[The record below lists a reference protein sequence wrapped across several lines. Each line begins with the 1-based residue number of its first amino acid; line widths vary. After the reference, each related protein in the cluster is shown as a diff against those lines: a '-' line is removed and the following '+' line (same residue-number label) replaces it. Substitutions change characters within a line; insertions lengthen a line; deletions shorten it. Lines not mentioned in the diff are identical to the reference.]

1 MGLTSS
7 TLTGTFPS
15 SHCVQS
21 SDLKCLTSWGKARK
35 LNDFARVDA
44 SIPPCSML
52 RMIDLSR
59 TRTCVASTFCTILRK
74 SDAVVSVV
82 TFVSSFLALSLLL
95 GSGTRWW
102 A

>member
-1 MGLTSS
+1 
-7 TLTGTFPS
+7 
-15 SHCVQS
+15 
-21 SDLKCLTSWGKARK
+21 
-35 LNDFARVDA
+35 
-44 SIPPCSML
+44 ML

-59 TRTCVASTFCTILRK
+59 TRTWVASTLCTILRK
-74 SDAVVSVV
+74 SDAVVSIV